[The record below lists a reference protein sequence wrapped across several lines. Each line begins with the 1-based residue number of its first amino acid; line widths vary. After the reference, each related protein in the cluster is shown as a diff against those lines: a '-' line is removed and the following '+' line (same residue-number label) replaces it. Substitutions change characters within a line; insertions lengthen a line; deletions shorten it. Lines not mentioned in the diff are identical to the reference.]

1 MNYQNLDEITRNYR
15 FFIIGYGPAYKP
27 KEVRIYVGT
36 HHNSYLFQHAW
47 IMSEI
52 NKTGDILGDSMF
64 DTICI
69 NHYTQAIYG
78 KEPKEIVD
86 KLCRICSEHGMSY
99 KLTSHL
105 WNASIF
111 DTLSEDGFYVCHEC
125 DYDKLM
131 PALLTTHRLCKL
143 FELNDDVTI
152 SNIQK
157 IIATFYSK
165 KDEQDMLFNQFRQ
178 KLIDAGTTRYH
189 KD

>member
-1 MNYQNLDEITRNYR
+1 MSYQNLDELTRNYR
-15 FFIIGYGPAYKP
+15 FFIIGYGSAYDP

-36 HHNSYLFQHAW
+36 HHNTRICHHDW
-47 IMSEI
+47 IMGEI
-52 NKTGDILGDSMF
+52 NKLGDALGYRAF

-69 NHYTQAIYG
+69 KHYTQAIYG
-78 KEPKEIVD
+78 KKHEEIVD
-86 KLCRICSEHGMSY
+86 KLSRICSECSMTY
-99 KLTSHL
+99 RAKYTL

-111 DTLSEDGFYVCHEC
+111 DALSKDGFYVEHEC
-125 DYDKLM
+125 DYDKMM

-152 SNIQK
+152 SNIRK

-165 KDEQDMLFNQFRQ
+165 KEDQDLWFNQFKQ
-178 KLIDAGTTRYH
+178 KLLDASATRYH